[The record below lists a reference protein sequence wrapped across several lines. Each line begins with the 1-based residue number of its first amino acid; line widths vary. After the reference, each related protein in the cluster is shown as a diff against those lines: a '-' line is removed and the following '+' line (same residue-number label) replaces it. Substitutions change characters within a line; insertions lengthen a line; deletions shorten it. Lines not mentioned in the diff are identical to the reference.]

1 MYAQC
6 MKEKVLGGELYKSD
20 KISQKNSVLRPGFY

>member
-6 MKEKVLGGELYKSD
+6 MKEKVLGGEVIESNIIKDLKY
-20 KISQKNSVLRPGFY
+20 PGFY

>member
-6 MKEKVLGGELYKSD
+6 MKEKVLGGEIIESNIIRGLEY
-20 KISQKNSVLRPGFY
+20 PGFY